1 MRPRLFR
8 PGFDLTIDRPPGEVY
23 RQLEAL
29 IAPEQ
34 AFTGR
39 SVEGHVMLTVRDAER
54 HFWSPYL
61 HVQVAVH
68 RDECDASEPRSSYLR
83 GFFTPHPS
91 LWSSFIF
98 GYLALSVLVF
108 FSGIGG
114 LVQLTL
120 GKPPTAGY
128 VSLACALVMLVLS
141 LASRFGRRRAAEQM
155 GELERSVRAV
165 AG

>member
-8 PGFDLTIDRPPGEVY
+8 PGFDLTVERAPGDLY

-29 IAPEQ
+29 IAPG
-34 AFTGR
+34 APFAGR
-39 SVEGHVMLTVRDAER
+39 CVEGHVMLTVIEAER

-61 HVQVAVH
+61 HVQIVAH
-68 RDECDASEPRSSYLR
+68 RDEREEPEPQRSYLR

-91 LWSSFIF
+91 LWSSFVF

-108 FSGIGG
+108 FSGIWG
-114 LVQLTL
+114 LVQITL
-120 GKPPTAGY
+120 GKAPTAGY
-128 VSLACALVMLVLS
+128 VSLACAVVMATLHV
-141 LASRFGRRRAAEQM
+141 ASVWGRRRAAEQM
-155 GELERSVRAV
+155 GVLESRVRDV

>member
-8 PGFDLTIDRPPGEVY
+8 PGFDLSVERSPGEVH

-39 SVEGHVMLTVRDAER
+39 SVEGHLMLTVREAER

-61 HVQVAVH
+61 HVQVVAH
-68 RDECDASEPRSSYLR
+68 RDEREEPEPRRSYLR
-83 GFFTPHPS
+83 GLFTPHPS

-114 LVQLTL
+114 LVQLSL
-120 GKPPTAGY
+120 GKPPTAGTL
-128 VSLACALVMLVLS
+128 SLACALVMLALY
-141 LASRFGRRRAAEQM
+141 LASIVGRRRAAEQM
-155 GELERSVRAV
+155 GVLERSVRAA